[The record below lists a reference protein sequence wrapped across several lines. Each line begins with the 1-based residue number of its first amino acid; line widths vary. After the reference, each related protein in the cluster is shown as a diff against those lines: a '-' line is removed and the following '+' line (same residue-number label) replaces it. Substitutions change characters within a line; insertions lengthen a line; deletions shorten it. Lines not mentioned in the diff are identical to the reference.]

1 MKDEQ
6 KTKRQLVSELV
17 EMRQI
22 IVVFETSETERKRAE
37 YDLNK
42 RMKEL
47 ACLYSIANIGE
58 TPEISLHE
66 LCQKV
71 ANVLPQ
77 GWQYPESACA
87 RITVDG
93 KEFKTKNYRDTGWK
107 QSSGVI
113 VNGGRVGIVEVGYL
127 KEKPE
132 IDEGPFLKEEQ
143 LVIDAVAERLGRII
157 EQKRMG
163 EALRESEE
171 KFSKGFRIA
180 PDPMTIATLK
190 EGRFIDVNESYIRTY
205 GYQREEVIGR
215 SSIELGI
222 WTNPE
227 QRDEM
232 FRILQERGHVSEFE
246 IENGTKSGELRT
258 SLFSAEVIDIAGELC
273 LITSLKDITDRKQS
287 EDLLVTISENSP
299 IGIYIAQDGKFL
311 YGNRKFQELTGY
323 SQDEL
328 LDTDPLSLVFPGDRD
343 VVRAGATL
351 MLKGKIPYPYEYR
364 IINKSGEIRW
374 VMETVTSIQYR
385 GKRATLGNCMDISER
400 KLLENK
406 IVEYEELNRLKSD
419 LLSTVSHEL
428 RTPLATI
435 KGYSTMILD
444 YNRRLSGKE
453 KKEYLHSID
462 GATDRLT
469 ELIDHL
475 LDMSRLEAG
484 LLKLDKTPTNM
495 FKLIKMAV
503 VEGRLRAPGH
513 NIKANISKEKLPEVM
528 VDSRRIREV
537 LDNLLDNACKYSEE
551 GTEIMVSAKQVGRQL
566 LIGVADQGMG
576 IPINELERVFD
587 HMYRLERRLNPG
599 EGGIAPGLGLGLALC
614 KGLVEAHDGRIWMAS
629 TEGKGSKCSFTI
641 PL

>member
-6 KTKRQLVSELV
+6 KTKQQLLSELA
-17 EMRQI
+17 EMRQV
-22 IVVFETSETERKRAE
+22 IVEFEISETERKWAE
-37 YDLNK
+37 HDSNEY
-42 RMKEL
+42 MKEL
-47 ACLYSIANIGE
+47 ACLCSVANIGE
-58 TPEISLHE
+58 TPDISLDE

-87 RITVDG
+87 RIIVDG
-93 KEFKTKNYRDTGWK
+93 KEFKTKNYRDADWK
-107 QSSGVI
+107 QSSGII
-113 VNGGRVGIVEVGYL
+113 VSGGRVGIVEVEYL
-127 KEKPE
+127 KAKPE
-132 IDEGPFLKEEQ
+132 IDEGPFLKEER

-171 KFSKGFRIA
+171 KFSKAFRIA
-180 PDPMTIATLK
+180 PDPMTVATLK
-190 EGRFIDVNESYIRTY
+190 EGRFIDVNESYIRIY

-222 WTNPE
+222 WINPE

-299 IGIYIAQDGKFL
+299 IGIYIVQDRKLL

-328 LDTDPLSLVFPGDRD
+328 LGTDLLSLIFSGDRD

-351 MLKGKIPYPYEYR
+351 MLNDKIPYPYEYR

-374 VMETVTSIQYR
+374 VMETVASIQYQ
-385 GKRATLGNCMDISER
+385 GKRAALGNCMDISER

-406 IVEYEELNRLKSD
+406 IFEYEELNRLKSD

-435 KGYSTMILD
+435 KGYSTMIQN
-444 YNRRLSGKE
+444 YNRRLSGEE

-469 ELIDHL
+469 ELVDHL

-484 LLKLDKTPTNM
+484 LLKLDKSPTNM
-495 FKLIKMAV
+495 CELIKMAV
-503 VEGRLRAPGH
+503 VEGRLRSPGY
-513 NIKANISKEKLPEVM
+513 NITANISKEKLPKAT
-528 VDSRRIREV
+528 VDSRRIREE
-537 LDNLLDNACKYSEE
+537 LDN
-551 GTEIMVSAKQVGRQL
+551 
-566 LIGVADQGMG
+566 
-576 IPINELERVFD
+576 
-587 HMYRLERRLNPG
+587 
-599 EGGIAPGLGLGLALC
+599 
-614 KGLVEAHDGRIWMAS
+614 
-629 TEGKGSKCSFTI
+629 
-641 PL
+641 